1 MRGRVYPLE
10 RMIFMKSLKETID
23 IIKERFSNRIS
34 SEKVQE
40 VRVGVFFTGVK
51 LDSGDSGVAFTP
63 IGEMPEAV
71 CCPKTAA
78 RMPKAGDLCSAN
90 VREFLDEALSPN
102 VLRSA
107 LGVATVNALSARLL
121 SSPDSVYEVREDEDA
136 FKAIDIK
143 KNQRI
148 ALVGA
153 FTPYIREL
161 KSMGNP
167 FYIIEKDPNTL
178 RSDEL
183 KYYVPTES
191 AAEVLP
197 QSDIAIVTGTAI
209 VNHTIDS
216 ILSLIKEEAKV
227 AVIGPTASMIPDA
240 FFKRGVDV
248 LGGIRIYD
256 PDTMLRIVAEGGSGY
271 HLFRTCATRITVIKR
286 R

>member
-1 MRGRVYPLE
+1 
-10 RMIFMKSLKETID
+10 MKSLIETID
-23 IIKERFSNRIS
+23 ILKEKLAERIFSTKIQDVRI
-34 SEKVQE
+34 
-40 VRVGVFFTGVK
+40 GVFFTGIK
-51 LDSGDSGVAFTP
+51 LNSGDSGVAFTP

-78 RMPKAGDLCSAN
+78 RMPKAGDLRSADI
-90 VREFLDEALSPN
+90 REVIDEALSPN
-102 VLRSA
+102 VMRSA
-107 LGVATVNALSARLL
+107 LGVAAINALSAHLL
-121 SSPDSVYEVREDEDA
+121 SSSDSEYELREDEDA
-136 FKAIDIK
+136 FKSIDIK
-143 KNQRI
+143 KDQRI

-153 FTPYIREL
+153 FTPYIREI

-167 FYIIEKDPNTL
+167 FHIIEKNPATL

-183 KYYVPTES
+183 KYYVPAES

-248 LGGIRIYD
+248 MGGIRISD
-256 PDTMLRIVAEGGSGY
+256 PDKMLRIIAEGGSGY
-271 HLFRTCATRITVIKR
+271 HLFRQCARRITVIKR
-286 R
+286 W